1 MHSFLQSDH
10 NCSLRNALTL
20 RSPLGEQLRSI
31 YLHGSTERASKCYFL
46 CLVSTH
52 HCPHTTLSNP
62 PKTLKKEDVRIHV
75 HVYHSTLDGSGVHC
89 KAQSRPSHKT
99 QRPTIT
105 YMLHQRRKQRCNDD
119 ATTTQRR
126 KNCATTQ
133 RCNDATMQR
142 RNDVATPQRHNDVAT
157 PQRRNDV
164 ATTQRCSDVATTQQH
179 NDATTQQTKVTVTNH
194 IVAAHHN
201 PQPTLSSAARPRV
214 RATKVPPNHS
224 HYYKHAT
231 FK

>member
-126 KNCATTQ
+126 NDDGTTLLLLLFACAGE
-133 RCNDATMQR
+133 
-142 RNDVATPQRHNDVAT
+142 
-157 PQRRNDV
+157 
-164 ATTQRCSDVATTQQH
+164 
-179 NDATTQQTKVTVTNH
+179 
-194 IVAAHHN
+194 
-201 PQPTLSSAARPRV
+201 RPSV
-214 RATKVPPNHS
+214 RLLVGWLVGWFGGCLVS
-224 HYYKHAT
+224 GVWCLMVVLWWLCG
-231 FK
+231 